1 MLICSF
7 VWPCWGKCTYS
18 EISLFCLNF
27 SIFFCFFMDRDPRSE
42 KKMILCAACVHEV
55 KHTFLYILLYVHTR
69 IHIYMYTKLWKGF
82 FLKII
87 LFFTEQLD
95 TYFLNRLNHDYAHRL
110 LFSVS
115 LLVDCGYHPLDG
127 ATWVVSGFSVL
138 FRLWCFRNNLQSFW
152 SQFQTIKIIL
162 FAWQLGV
169 RPISCFAVWFFRLSE
184 C

>member
-1 MLICSF
+1 MFDRVEGNVLIQKYPFF
-7 VWPCWGKCTYS
+7 VWIFRFFFVFLWT
-18 EISLFCLNF
+18 EI
-27 SIFFCFFMDRDPRSE
+27 RDPK

-55 KHTFLYILLYVHTR
+55 KHTFLYILLYVHTH
-69 IHIYMYTKLWKGF
+69 IHIYMYTKLWNGF
-82 FLKII
+82 FSKII